1 MDSKMG
7 ELSSKTVKRIFI
19 FFIIYLPIQ
28 YAIVGIIGLNSS
40 EPWPAFVFPGFKNV
54 YVYGGNYQINE
65 FLLEIEADSSG
76 LSDLQ
81 ELTPQEFFYEIPRSQ
96 VSGFL
101 RATLG
106 SEDKIE
112 GLTSESIDWFQR
124 RTTELSDRPES
135 DLTLSYLHR
144 RKYMTRRDDSLRVDS
159 VRVISHFN
167 ITEVSNREK

>member
-1 MDSKMG
+1 MRD
-7 ELSSKTVKRIFI
+7 LSEKTVRSIFI
-19 FFIIYLPIQ
+19 ICLILLPLQ
-28 YAIVGIIGLNSS
+28 YGVVGVVGLYSS

-65 FLLEIEADSSG
+65 YLLEIEADGAG
-76 LSDLQ
+76 LENVQ

-112 GLTSESIDWFQR
+112 GLTSESIEWFQR
-124 RTTELSDRPES
+124 RTTELSGRPES

-159 VRVISHFN
+159 VRVISHFK
-167 ITEVSNREK
+167 ITEVINREK